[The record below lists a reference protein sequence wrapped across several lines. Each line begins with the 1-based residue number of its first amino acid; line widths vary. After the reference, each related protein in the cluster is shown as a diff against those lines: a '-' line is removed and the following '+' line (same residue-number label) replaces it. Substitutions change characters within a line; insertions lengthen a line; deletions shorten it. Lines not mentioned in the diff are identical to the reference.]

1 MEIEISKE
9 KFQASVATN
18 LARTKGEMREVVE
31 ELRSFNNE
39 RQKETLVKRDI
50 SPQLIEAF
58 RGNVKS

>member
-9 KFQASVATN
+9 KFQASVAAN

-31 ELRSFNNE
+31 ELRSFNSE